1 MRRTSSLPIFPLSLF
16 CPHNS
21 SPAPF
26 TQVRDKDERAK
37 LLQDELEKMPK
48 NVNRSLYTYRIM
60 DIIKQV
66 SKQKAE
72 IAKIIRDIHDVQKD
86 INAASS
92 KLHRKEAEADERI
105 YQGASDEGADEAH
118 KSAYAS
124 LVSLRQFF
132 EELVNAVSER
142 GKADNVA
149 RDLEARSEQLASR
162 NTANNMERIQRDLQQ
177 VKAENDAMAARLR

>member
-1 MRRTSSLPIFPLSLF
+1 M
-16 CPHNS
+16 
-21 SPAPF
+21 
-26 TQVRDKDERAK
+26 
-37 LLQDELEKMPK
+37 
-48 NVNRSLYTYRIM
+48 
-60 DIIKQV
+60 
-66 SKQKAE
+66 
-72 IAKIIRDIHDVQKD
+72 QKD

-92 KLHRKEAEADERI
+92 KLHRKETEADERI